1 MTTTSNARF
10 THTVIQHRPGGR
22 GSGCHARRHCLRRSW
37 ARPQR
42 QPWPQPSGLRVSR
55 FRLAFAGSDTRK
67 NAAKLTG
74 VRCLK
79 RLSISLASQ
88 VHLSNRGKKEE
99 SSEPCFAAAVA
110 ASEHLI
116 LQRTSASPPHQR
128 LNTSFRTAQAAGTP
142 ALPSRCPPP
151 PTNRRPQKKTQLC
164 GLPAAVRLRQ
174 CATLAGALRK
184 KRDFP
189 FLRKRRPPALG
200 GSS

>member
-151 PTNRRPQKKTQLC
+151 PPTVGRKRKRNS
-164 GLPAAVRLRQ
+164 AASPRQ
-174 CATLAGALRK
+174 CDFANAQLLQAPCA
-184 KRDFP
+184 KRET
-189 FLRKRRPPALG
+189 FL
-200 GSS
+200 S